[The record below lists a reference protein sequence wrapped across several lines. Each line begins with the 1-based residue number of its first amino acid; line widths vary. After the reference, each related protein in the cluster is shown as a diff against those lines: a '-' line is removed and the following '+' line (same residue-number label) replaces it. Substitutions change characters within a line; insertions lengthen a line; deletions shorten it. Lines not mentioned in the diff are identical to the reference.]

1 MENQSNAKTP
11 TDFLSTVLGQT
22 VKVRLN
28 SGIDYKGKRLGCQGW
43 VEVDFLRVYGAL
55 GTLACLD
62 GYMNIALEN
71 TEEYVE
77 GRLKNTYG
85 DTFIRGNNGK
95 FNVNVANNLN

>member
-1 MENQSNAKTP
+1 MENQATTRSP

-28 SGIDYKGKRLGCQGW
+28 SGIDYKGKAIFRKKENELERNISLFIC
-43 VEVDFLRVYGAL
+43 FLLLL

-71 TEEYVE
+71 TEEYVD

-85 DTFIRGNNGK
+85 DTFIRGNNGI
-95 FNVNVANNLN
+95 